1 MARSSSN
8 MDNFVITA
16 ASRVTE
22 ADLPAAKL
30 IPRFGRLDLASQL
43 AVLAVESLGIDFDT
57 LRRDRVGICLAA
69 RAGSLAT
76 DVNYWSGRDNAGGP
90 SPTLFAYTLPSS
102 AIGEIAIRHRLT
114 GPNLCWVG
122 GSAGLIEEAVQLIR
136 NGEAEACL
144 CVEYH
149 IISPELAAVIQ
160 SPAAAW
166 ACALFVQRGD
176 SGHPLPGENH
186 RDIESW
192 CDLLSPPKRA
202 L

>member
-1 MARSSSN
+1 
-8 MDNFVITA
+8 MDNFVVTA
-16 ASRVTE
+16 SSRVTE
-22 ADLPAAKL
+22 ADLPTAKM

-43 AVLAVESLGIDFDT
+43 AVLAVESLGLDFET

-69 RAGSLAT
+69 RAGSLTT
-76 DVNYWSGRDNAGGP
+76 DVNFWSGRDNAGGP
-90 SPTLFAYTLPSS
+90 SPTLFAYTLPSA

-122 GSAGLIEEAVQLIR
+122 GSAGLIAEAVQMIR
-136 NGEAEACL
+136 NSEADACL
-144 CVEYH
+144 CVECQV
-149 IISPELAAVIQ
+149 ISPELAALIQ
-160 SPAAAW
+160 SPTAAR
-166 ACALFVQRGD
+166 ACALFVQRGG